1 MITCKL
7 INDHGVI
14 GPYYHSLDPR
24 ELIRFAG
31 NSVGWVSSG
40 PKGTVADFHG
50 SVNPEGLDIRLK
62 HHFCIHAE
70 DTEWYVDNGTNVPNE
85 EVKQLLL
92 ESIDSET
99 YLVPWGFEE
108 MDPSEIKVKIHF
120 EKV

>member
-31 NSVGWVSSG
+31 NSVGWACCDSI
-40 PKGTVADFHG
+40 ADFHG

-70 DTEWYVDNGTNVPNE
+70 DAEWHVDNGTNVPNE